1 MLQLKS
7 DVKEKK
13 EQKEKEELKDERDIE
28 TLPSPPKRPNE
39 GRRCAFGIVCFRS
52 AILNNLW

>member
-13 EQKEKEELKDERDIE
+13 EQKEKEDERDIE

-39 GRRCAFGIVCFRS
+39 GRRCAFNIVCFRS
-52 AILNNLW
+52 AFLNNLW